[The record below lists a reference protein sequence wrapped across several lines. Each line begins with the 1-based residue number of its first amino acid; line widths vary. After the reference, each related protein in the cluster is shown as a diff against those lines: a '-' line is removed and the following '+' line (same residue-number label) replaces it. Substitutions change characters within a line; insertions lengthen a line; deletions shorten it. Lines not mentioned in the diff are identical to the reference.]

1 MGTDE
6 ETFNVI
12 LVTQN
17 PAQLQAVM
25 AEYEKLSK
33 KGLIKAIE
41 SETSGD
47 YRQALLAI
55 GEMRGDGSRQG
66 RIQGDDRGG

>member
-17 PAQLQAVM
+17 PAQLQAIM
-25 AEYEKLSK
+25 AEYDKLSK

-55 GEMRGDGSRQG
+55 GESSVTRSRQG
-66 RIQGDDRGG
+66 RLQGR